1 VPRICLYYP
10 EHKITIDNLQNTRG
24 LRLVM
29 VTTKI
34 NEPQADQEK
43 VEVNTQSQTVSSHII
58 FVHEGDIPPKG
69 LIAVIPAYNEELV
82 IGSVVLR
89 TRQYVERVIVV
100 DDGSADRTSE
110 IAKMAGAEVIR
121 LDANTGK
128 AYALLLGLRYAN
140 NMGCTA
146 AVMLDADGQH
156 DPREIPRVAGLVME
170 GKADLVIGSRFLKKN
185 NGIPKYRQVGQKT
198 LDLFTNIGANSRVTD
213 SQSGFRAI
221 SCKALQNLDFRS
233 DGYNVESDMI
243 NHFSKLGLSIQ
254 EVPITVKYDVPHK
267 HKKNPVFHG
276 FGVLTQLVNLISYR
290 RPLLLFG
297 LPGFVFIVGGMV
309 TEFWVFTVYYT
320 GQDSFHYGLA
330 IGSAFVVVTGMLLVV
345 AGLILNTLVVI
356 MKEPRH

>member
-1 VPRICLYYP
+1 
-10 EHKITIDNLQNTRG
+10 
-24 LRLVM
+24 
-29 VTTKI
+29 
-34 NEPQADQEK
+34 
-43 VEVNTQSQTVSSHII
+43 
-58 FVHEGDIPPKG
+58 
-69 LIAVIPAYNEELV
+69 VIPAYNEELV

-100 DDGSADRTSE
+100 DDGSSDRTSE
-110 IAKMAGAEVIR
+110 VAKLAGAEVIR

-128 AYALLLGLRYAN
+128 AYALLLGLRYAQ

-156 DPREIPRVAGLVME
+156 DPREIPRVAGLVMD

-221 SCKALQNLDFRS
+221 SCKALENLDFRS

-297 LPGFVFIVGGMV
+297 LPGFIFIVGGMAA
-309 TEFWVFTVYYT
+309 EFWVFTVYYT
-320 GQDSFHYGLA
+320 GKDSFHYGLA
-330 IGSAFVVVTGMLLVV
+330 IGSAFVVITGMLLVV